1 MKKVVIALSLAAVSA
16 GVNAKSV
23 TYKAIEQ
30 GYRASATGVS
40 PIAIGTNAATNGN
53 SSITIGSNA
62 STTNHGS
69 TTVGMRATT
78 TGQLSTAIGANAQA
92 LSGTTTAIGS
102 SALASGY
109 SSSAIGKGTV
119 ASGTASF
126 AGGNHATAE
135 GGTAVAIGSHANAKG
150 GQAAAIGANSKAAGN
165 QSAAFGSGASSSA
178 RFATAIGY
186 NADASHTHSVAL
198 GSLSKTADAQGTKR
212 ATVNGYTYGDF
223 AGSNPAGSVSV
234 GNAQLKRTVTNVAA
248 GRVDYDSTD
257 AINGS
262 QLYAVAGQVG
272 QNAQDIRSLNDR
284 LSNFDA
290 GLNDVRR
297 DMHDMKRDYKA
308 AAAHAI
314 AHANIPQAFE
324 PGQGLIGAGV
334 GYYGREAA
342 VAVGGSY
349 ATKGGRFIIKGA
361 TGFDTRKK
369 FSAGLA
375 VGITFGGA
383 KQVQPVVAPVVVE
396 RVVQEVI
403 VREVQPDTKK
413 KIRG

>member
-1 MKKVVIALSLAAVSA
+1 MQKLLTAISIAAFSSAASA
-16 GVNAKSV
+16 DV
-23 TYKAIEQ
+23 TQWAISS
-30 GYRASATGVS
+30 GRDASATGVS
-40 PIAIGTNAATNGN
+40 PIAVGTSATAQGNSALAAGSYATATNHAAT
-53 SSITIGSNA
+53 A
-62 STTNHGS
+62 A
-69 TTVGMRATT
+69 GMQTKATGT
-78 TGQLSTAIGANAQA
+78 YATAIGANAKA
-92 LSGTTTAIGS
+92 LHGMTTAVGS
-102 SALASGY
+102 VAAANAYSAT
-109 SSSAIGKGTV
+109 AIGKGTV
-119 ASGTASF
+119 ASGVASY
-126 AGGNHATAE
+126 AGANHATAS
-135 GGTAVAIGSHANAKG
+135 GDTAVALGSHANATG
-150 GQAAAIGANSKAAGN
+150 GQSAAVGANAKAAGN
-165 QSAAFGSGASSSA
+165 QSAAFGSSANSSA
-178 RFATAIGY
+178 RFATALGY

-198 GSLSKTADAQGTKR
+198 GSMSKTADAQGTKQ

-223 AGSNPAGSVSV
+223 AGSTPAGTVSV
-234 GNAQLKRTVTNVAA
+234 GNDSLKRTVTNVAA
-248 GRVDYDSTD
+248 GRVSHDSTD

-284 LSNFDA
+284 LNNYDA
-290 GLNDVRR
+290 GLSDVRR

-334 GYYGREAA
+334 GYYGKEAA

-375 VGITFGGA
+375 VGVTFGGV
-383 KQVQPVVAPVVVE
+383 KPVQPVVAPVVVE

-403 VREVQPDTKK
+403 VREVQPATKHK
-413 KIRG
+413 VRG